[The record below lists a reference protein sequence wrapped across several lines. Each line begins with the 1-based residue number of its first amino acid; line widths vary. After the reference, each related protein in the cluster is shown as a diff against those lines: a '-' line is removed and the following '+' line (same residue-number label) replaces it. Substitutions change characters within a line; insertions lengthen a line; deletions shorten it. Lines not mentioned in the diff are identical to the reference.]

1 MIREKKADFV
11 QSSGIP
17 VSDASTVPPT
27 AIDPALLYTFQVNFK
42 TLVKQLI

>member
-1 MIREKKADFV
+1 MIRGKKADFV

-17 VSDASTVPPT
+17 VSDASPVPPT
-27 AIDPALLYTFQVNFK
+27 AIDPVLLYTLQVRLK